1 MKIFKKIVLI
11 FIIFFVTNAS
21 NSDIK
26 IAYLDLDRLVSDSEA
41 GKLIISNLEKDHNFY
56 LDKFKEKE
64 KKLRDE
70 EKKIISQKNII
81 DPKEFE
87 NKMIQLKE
95 KINVYNKEKMKNI
108 NDFNKKKREL
118 RIALIEKLN
127 PILAEY
133 SAQNSFS
140 LILKKKDIILG
151 KTDLDITK
159 DVLKIFNEKVKK
171 IN

>member
-108 NDFNKKKREL
+108 NDFNKKK
-118 RIALIEKLN
+118 
-127 PILAEY
+127 
-133 SAQNSFS
+133 
-140 LILKKKDIILG
+140 
-151 KTDLDITK
+151 T
-159 DVLKIFNEKVKK
+159 
-171 IN
+171 